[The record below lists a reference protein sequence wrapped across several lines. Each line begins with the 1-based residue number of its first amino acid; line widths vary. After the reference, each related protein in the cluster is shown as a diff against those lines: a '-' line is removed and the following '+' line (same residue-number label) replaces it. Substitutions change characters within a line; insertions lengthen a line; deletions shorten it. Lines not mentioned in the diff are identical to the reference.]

1 MNAMKTLTIV
11 IYMQSA
17 QIQTEVFLVPV
28 IMVSREMVLLVQVL
42 TGCDIVVRGK
52 QSFQR
57 IEKMLSHR
65 RFFNRYV

>member
-65 RFFNRYV
+65 HFFNRYV